1 MKLLLLGAN
10 GQLGQALQHHSA
22 WRSFTTVALSRLQLD
37 ITDADAL
44 AAALEQHQPDVI
56 INCAAY
62 TAVDAAEQ
70 QQPQCLA
77 VNLTAVQQL
86 AKWCAQQ
93 QSLLLHFS
101 TDYVFDGQK
110 ATAYCEADAPAP
122 LNVYGQSKWLG
133 EQAIQQHCTKYL
145 LIRTSWLFSG
155 YGHNFYRTMRRLA
168 KAGENVTVVDD
179 QFGCPTSADDLAA
192 AVLQLLKRY
201 QQQGSLPYGLYH
213 LAAQPALSWYQFA
226 QAIFASVGSKGRVQ
240 PISSAQRRL
249 AAQVST
255 AQRPPNSVLDSSL
268 SLQQLG
274 ITLPGWQQ
282 ALSKLA
288 TTRMPDGQ

>member
-10 GQLGQALQHHSA
+10 GQLGQALQQQSA
-22 WRSFTTVALSRLQLD
+22 WHSFNTVALNRQQLD
-37 ITDADAL
+37 ITDANAL
-44 AAALEQHQPDVI
+44 AAALGQHQADVI

-70 QQPQCLA
+70 QHQQCMA
-77 VNLTAVQQL
+77 VNVTAVQQL
-86 AKWCAQQ
+86 AKWCGQQ
-93 QSLLLHFS
+93 QALLLHFS

-110 ATAYCEADAPAP
+110 ATAYTEADAPAP
-122 LNVYGQSKWLG
+122 LNFYGRSKWLG
-133 EQAIQQHCTKYL
+133 EQAIPQHCTKYL

-168 KAGENVTVVDD
+168 IAGENVTVVDD
-179 QFGCPTSADDLAA
+179 QVGCPTSADDMA
-192 AVLQLLKRY
+192 AVLLQLLKRY

-226 QAIFASVGSKGRVQ
+226 QAIFASVGSKGSVQ
-240 PISSAQRRL
+240 PISSAQRQQV
-249 AAQVST
+249 AQVSA

-274 ITLPGWQQ
+274 IMLPGWQQ
-282 ALSKLA
+282 ALSTLA
-288 TTRMPDGQ
+288 TTRMADGQ

>member
-10 GQLGQALQHHSA
+10 GQLGQALQQQSA
-22 WRSFTTVALSRLQLD
+22 WHSFNTVALNRRQLD
-37 ITDADAL
+37 LTDADAL
-44 AAALEQHQPDVI
+44 AAALGQHQADVI

-62 TAVDAAEQ
+62 TAVEAAEQ
-70 QQPQCLA
+70 QHQQCMA
-77 VNLTAVQQL
+77 VNVTAVKQL
-86 AKWCAQQ
+86 AKWCGQQ
-93 QSLLLHFS
+93 QALLLHFS

-110 ATAYCEADAPAP
+110 ATAYTETDTPAP
-122 LNVYGQSKWLG
+122 LNFYGQSKWLG
-133 EQAIQQHCTKYL
+133 EQAVQQYCEKYL
-145 LIRTSWLFSG
+145 LIRSSWLFSG

-179 QFGCPTSADDLAA
+179 QVGCPTSADDMAA
-192 AVLQLLKRY
+192 VVLQLLQRY
-201 QQQGSLPYGLYH
+201 QQQGRLAYGLYH

-226 QAIFASVGSKGRVQ
+226 LAIFASVSSKGSVQ
-240 PISSAQRRL
+240 PISSAQRQH
-249 AAQVST
+249 AAQVSA

-274 ITLPGWQQ
+274 VTLPGWQQ